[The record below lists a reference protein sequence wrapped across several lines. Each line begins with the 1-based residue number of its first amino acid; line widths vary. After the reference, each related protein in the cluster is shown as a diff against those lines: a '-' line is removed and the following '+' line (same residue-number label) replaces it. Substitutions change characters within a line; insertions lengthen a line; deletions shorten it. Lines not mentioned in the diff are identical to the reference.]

1 MKKFITL
8 LSAALISVA
17 SLATVASA
25 APIADDV
32 FKPTIAADITKV
44 TSKGNATITF
54 TANLESDLDLVY
66 DEDEEIWTGFGIRG
80 SGIKMTVNTDMFEVA
95 EVALG
100 EAYNKLEDVVASED
114 KVAVL
119 GTVKAQ
125 LKAAYIGKS
134 VDELNALNFGDVYFA
149 ELIISSWEE
158 ADDFKQEL
166 TQTKYRDD
174 GQGNFAIDLSKTRIG
189 TYVDEPVTPPTP
201 PAPTASVAIS
211 AAKKTTDAN
220 WIAENGNTMFWG
232 VDFANGGFNGTAV
245 AKIFSD
251 AKERELTIA
260 TPAET
265 AINGEASFGVFVIV
279 GDSTDA
285 IGLTVTSGDVTATVA
300 PVAYADAE

>member
-54 TANLESDLDLVY
+54 TANLESDLDLAY

-80 SGIKMTVNTDMFEVA
+80 SGIKMTVNADMFEVA

-134 VDELNALNFGDVYFA
+134 VAELNALNFGDVYFA

-189 TYVDEPVTPPTP
+189 TYVDEPTP
-201 PAPTASVAIS
+201 PAPTASVAIT

-220 WIAENGNTMFWG
+220 WVAEYGNTMFWG

-245 AKIFSD
+245 AKIFSND
-251 AKERELTIA
+251 KERELTIA

-279 GDSTDA
+279 GDSADA
-285 IGLTVTSGDVTATVA
+285 LGLTVTSGDVTATAA